1 MNILDVTKDPRFKS
15 LKPSSFKAYFYLVE
29 LAGESKKIK
38 KFSIRGQVKK
48 WKNDPEMNLSS
59 TQDTLRMILDELE
72 EAGLVTFHVPNREL
86 TIL

>member
-1 MNILDVTKDPRFKS
+1 MNISDIAKDPRFKS

-29 LAGESKKIK
+29 LAGEAKKVQ

-72 EAGLVTFHVPNREL
+72 DAGLVTFHVPNREL